1 VDKDIEKNIVYVVDG
16 ANHPALFSDEL
27 TTRHFSWVGRAPP
40 SELLQNGSLKF
51 NYKVRYRLNYGSCT
65 VYLPDPT
72 NPHVVKVRFD
82 VPQRGV
88 TPQQYVVL
96 YSDQVCLGGGPIDEP
111 GPSYYHLQ
119 KDVPAVICE

>member
-1 VDKDIEKNIVYVVDG
+1 MDKDIEKNIVYVVDG

-27 TTRHFSWVGRAPP
+27 TTRHFSWVGRDPP
-40 SELLQNGSLKF
+40 SELLQNGSLKC
-51 NYKVRYRLNYGSCT
+51 NYKVRYRLNYGSCS